1 MDEEKDKGGRPTEY
15 KEEYNDMAYK
25 LCLLGYTDAQ
35 LASFFNV
42 TETTINNW
50 KHEKDGFFESLTR
63 GKEIADANVVEA
75 MYNRA
80 IGVEV
85 KEKRIK
91 TDSTGEEEITIT
103 TKEIPADVGAQKS
116 WLSNRQRSKWRLN
129 PDNQEAKDPKQTT
142 NLTLIIGKD
151 GIEQLPSAEDEID
164 DFTKED
170 NEQ

>member
-15 KEEYNDMAYK
+15 KEEYNELAYK
-25 LCLLGYTDAQ
+25 LCLLGHTDAE
-35 LASFFNV
+35 LAAFFEV
-42 TETTINNW
+42 TEATINNW
-50 KHEKDGFFESLTR
+50 KKEKAGFFESLTR
-63 GKEIADANVVEA
+63 GKVIADASVVEA

-91 TDSTGEEEITIT
+91 TDSAGEEEITIT

-129 PDNQEAKDPKQTT
+129 PDNKEEKDKQSAGSLTINIGT
-142 NLTLIIGKD
+142 N
-151 GIEQLPSAEDEID
+151 GIEQLPSAENGIE
-164 DFTKED
+164 DFTA
-170 NEQ
+170 NE